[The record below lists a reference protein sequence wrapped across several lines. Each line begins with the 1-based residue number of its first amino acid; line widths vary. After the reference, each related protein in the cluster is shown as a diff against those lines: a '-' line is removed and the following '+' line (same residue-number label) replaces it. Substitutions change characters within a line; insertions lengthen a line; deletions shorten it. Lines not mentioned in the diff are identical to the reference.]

1 MRVVITFCCLFFFWL
16 SIFTFFRVGSSS
28 NIYKS
33 NYHTKSLFLKICI
46 IYYDHYYLFFVSHLL
61 FRSYAI
67 RVFNVVEQASS
78 SIDSGN
84 HKFPLLFLL
93 KHLLYLTPSTSRWSY
108 LGGPFRTKRPLWRRL
123 SDHSNFWIC
132 ELAVVVVPIIVV
144 VLILFISTRWLK

>member
-1 MRVVITFCCLFFFWL
+1 MNRKCQKFIIKKRKNEGCDYILLSFFFWL

-46 IYYDHYYLFFVSHLL
+46 IYDHYYLFFVSRLL

-67 RVFNVVEQASS
+67 RVFNVAEQASS

-93 KHLLYLTPSTSRWSY
+93 KYLLYLTHLHPDEVNW
-108 LGGPFRTKRPLWRRL
+108 GPFRTKRPLWSRL
-123 SDHSNFWIC
+123 SDDSNFWIC
-132 ELAVVVVPIIVV
+132 ELAVSIW
-144 VLILFISTRWLK
+144 WLK